1 MLTNYAYLIEIAEAK
16 FAFQLVRITTSTGAS
31 TSPIVL
37 FDISS
42 TIFSPWYSVPKQAA
56 VFGSVEVA
64 VHNGSFTVISITNQ
78 TERSLISIGYLTH
91 EHELRPI
98 PTATPTLQRLG
109 VQDPTGISAADV
121 ATVWFQEF
129 SSTVASSH
137 IAGILDLSLDDGFW
151 KDILAL
157 TWDLRTVEGRDTIK
171 NLLDNRLIP
180 TGFTRPRDPA
190 LFPDL
195 VLLRLCFEFG
205 TKVGKGTAVCY
216 LAPVP
221 GSKWK
226 AYSLFTCLD
235 SLNNF
240 PEQIG
245 SLRKRTVEHGTWEEG
260 RRQEVEL
267 VNGNPTV
274 IVIGAGHTGL
284 EIAARLK
291 YIRIAHLV
299 VDKNARIGDSWR
311 GRYKALCLHDTVWYN
326 QTPYLQFPP
335 TWPVYSPA
343 TKLAGWLEGY
353 ASFLELNVWTSS
365 TVTKAEW
372 NDETKT
378 WTSDLKGEMVHSAQ
392 FTSGENY
399 VGKKATVVGACNSG
413 HDVAQDFFNHG
424 VDITMYQRSSTFVV
438 SATAVAEL
446 FGAYFKDGFPTD
458 LADIYSSSLPNAVLR
473 RINQRTVPYTAQTT
487 DKAIL
492 DGLAKVGFKT
502 NLGAYGAGVI
512 PALYERSGGFYM
524 DTGTSQH
531 IINGDIKIKS
541 GSSIER
547 LTETGLKF
555 ADGSELEADV
565 IVFATGYGDPRDSMR
580 GICGPEVADK
590 VLPIWCMDGEGE
602 SSGVWRNC
610 GQDDLW
616 FGVEIAAI
624 KPGMFK
630 RSEVTF

>member
-1 MLTNYAYLIEIAEAK
+1 
-16 FAFQLVRITTSTGAS
+16 
-31 TSPIVL
+31 
-37 FDISS
+37 
-42 TIFSPWYSVPKQAA
+42 
-56 VFGSVEVA
+56 
-64 VHNGSFTVISITNQ
+64 
-78 TERSLISIGYLTH
+78 
-91 EHELRPI
+91 
-98 PTATPTLQRLG
+98 
-109 VQDPTGISAADV
+109 
-121 ATVWFQEF
+121 
-129 SSTVASSH
+129 
-137 IAGILDLSLDDGFW
+137 
-151 KDILAL
+151 
-157 TWDLRTVEGRDTIK
+157 
-171 NLLDNRLIP
+171 DNRLIP
-180 TGFTRPRDPA
+180 TGLGDLRLSHEALRAPEIQR

-226 AYSLFTCLD
+226 AYSLFTCLE
-235 SLNNF
+235 SLNDF

-245 SLRKRTVEHGTWEEG
+245 SLRKRTIEHGTWEEG

-267 VNGNPTV
+267 VNGDPTV

-291 YIRIAHLV
+291 YIGIPHLV
-299 VDKNARIGDSWR
+299 VDKNARVGDSWR
-311 GRYKALCLHDTVWYN
+311 HRYKALCLHDTVWYN

-353 ASFLELNVWTSS
+353 ASYLELNVWTSS

-372 NDETKT
+372 NNETKT
-378 WTSDLKGEMVHSAQ
+378 WTVEIDRAGKEAWVLKVKHLVFATGFRGRPTMPDLPGKSDFKGEIVHSAQ
-392 FTSGENY
+392 FTSAENY
-399 VGKKATVVGACNSG
+399 IGKKAVVVGACNSG
-413 HDVAQDFFNHG
+413 HDVAQDFFNYG

-438 SATAVAEL
+438 SATAAAEL

-487 DKAIL
+487 DKSVAIL

-541 GSSIER
+541 GGSIER

-555 ADGSELEADV
+555 ADGSELEADI

-580 GICGPEVADK
+580 AICGPEVADK
-590 VLPIWCMDGEGE
+590 VLPIWCLDGEGE

-610 GQDDLW
+610 GHDGLW
-616 FGVEIAAI
+616 FGVGNLALSRFHSLHLTMQIAAI
-624 KPGMFK
+624 EGGMFK